1 MAVTGKVP
9 ALVGPGAP
17 PFFHRRDGNDDD
29 YDAHDGDD
37 VYLTEQSGGTMGT
50 RGRGGDSERS
60 WRRKGR
66 SAITSTPLLACTFW
80 FRGTHSS

>member
-50 RGRGGDSERS
+50 RGRGG
-60 WRRKGR
+60 G
-66 SAITSTPLLACTFW
+66 
-80 FRGTHSS
+80 